1 MEISPVNN
9 KTIYGKAFFIED
21 EGNYDMYSYGTKVA
35 TFDGFG
41 NLVSISDYFMDT
53 DLETFQNSSKTA
65 QNKLISATATTWLH
79 MRNYA
84 NIRKADVLEW
94 FMEKA

>member
-9 KTIYGKAFFIED
+9 VKVYGKATFVETQN
-21 EGNYDMYSYGTKVA
+21 GYDMYSYSTKVA
-35 TFDGFG
+35 EFDGFG

-84 NIRKADVLEW
+84 NIRKADIVEW